1 MIDSTLEL
9 INQAASNSLFIFCFC
24 NLIILMIFMG
34 SKPVDSDFE
43 QESEV
48 PQTVPVQ
55 TTTWEN
61 AKQERKSMGSFD
73 GSKILMEVKE
83 APNVQE
89 EPADDDKEEDSDSSG
104 GSSSSSSDDHDE
116 DDEFRRRVEEFIEKG
131 YRGWKA
137 ELMRTSRLV

>member
-1 MIDSTLEL
+1 MIGSTLEL

-34 SKPVDSDFE
+34 SKPVDSNFE
-43 QESEV
+43 QEGEV
-48 PQTVPVQ
+48 PQTLPVQ
-55 TTTWEN
+55 TTTCEN
-61 AKQERKSMGSFD
+61 AKQGGKSMSSFD

-83 APNVQE
+83 AQNVQE
-89 EPADDDKEEDSDSSG
+89 EPADDDKEENSSSSG
-104 GSSSSSSDDHDE
+104 GSNSSSDDHEE

>member
-9 INQAASNSLFIFCFC
+9 ITQAASNSLFIFCFC

-34 SKPVDSDFE
+34 SKPAGSNFE

-48 PQTVPVQ
+48 PAAQ

-61 AKQERKSMGSFD
+61 AKQGRKSMHSLD
-73 GSKILMEVKE
+73 GSRRRLIEVKE
-83 APNVQE
+83 ASNVQE
-89 EPADDDKEEDSDSSG
+89 EPATDDNKEEN
-104 GSSSSSSDDHDE
+104 SSSDDHE
-116 DDEFRRRVEEFIEKG
+116 EENDEFRRRVEEFIEKVN
-131 YRGWKA
+131 REWKA